1 MKITVR
7 LEREEDGR
15 WFGQV
20 SELPCVL
27 AYGATRDDAAKA
39 AQILA
44 MRVMADKLEQ
54 REIDAQTIVISS
66 EQE

>member
-1 MKITVR
+1 MQLTVR

-20 SELPCVL
+20 SELPGVF

-44 MRVMADKLEQ
+44 MRVVADKLEE
-54 REIDAQTIVISS
+54 REIDAQMIVISFES
-66 EQE
+66 E